1 MSQYP
6 KTTAELKETQSVT
19 AVSLEFHS
27 NVGKTMINHPFGNG
41 LYHLFMVKLGIVYGI
56 VLPALGKTLEHQT
69 NTQHLENGTG
79 FAKFLQCLSKAL
91 QIRLRLMVAQMTLSD
106 TSKTLFFAFNIYVY
120 VLYIY
125 AYIIYV
131 YTV

>member
-41 LYHLFMVKLGIVYGI
+41 LYHLFMVKLGWFM
-56 VLPALGKTLEHQT
+56 ALFYPH
-69 NTQHLENGTG
+69 
-79 FAKFLQCLSKAL
+79 
-91 QIRLRLMVAQMTLSD
+91 
-106 TSKTLFFAFNIYVY
+106 
-120 VLYIY
+120 
-125 AYIIYV
+125 
-131 YTV
+131 